1 MADVS
6 LAEGAH
12 LCALDGDRPV
22 LGGDSSDI
30 CCRGCIVMHL
40 GRGLGAVWVVLA
52 VLFTPE
58 GVLACT
64 LVVGCVPLG
73 LVGWR

>member
-1 MADVS
+1 MVHICVPPM
-6 LAEGAH
+6 GIG
-12 LCALDGDRPV
+12 LCW
-22 LGGDSSDI
+22 GGDSSDI
-30 CCRGCIVMHL
+30 YCRGCIVMHL